1 MNDATTQTM
10 TNSRHVG
17 GSKATRGRVAA
28 RATPRPDSIA
38 AVLAQW
44 SRQRRGLDLG
54 PLGMFVALAH
64 VYWLTAPRIER
75 LMADHGITRGI
86 FDVLTTLRRADAPH
100 TLAPRQIARSLLLSG
115 AGLTSRLDR
124 LEADELIVRLPDP
137 HDGRGLKVRLTPK
150 GLRLVDRILPK
161 LIRLEAELAAGL
173 SVRQMA
179 QLTRLLDLW
188 AGSVQ
193 PAGKKARGMNE

>member
-1 MNDATTQTM
+1 MNDATTQTT
-10 TNSRHVG
+10 TNGRHRG
-17 GSKATRGRVAA
+17 GSNATRGRVAA
-28 RATPRPDSIA
+28 GASPRPDSIR

-75 LMADHGITRGI
+75 LMAEHDITRGI

-100 TLAPRQIARSLLLSG
+100 TLAPRKIARSLLLSG

-124 LEADELIVRLPDP
+124 LETDKLIVRLPDP
-137 HDGRGLKVRLTPK
+137 HDGRGLKVCLTPK

-193 PAGKKARGMNE
+193 PAGKKARR

>member
-10 TNSRHVG
+10 THGRHRG
-17 GSKATRGRVAA
+17 GSNATRGRVAA
-28 RATPRPDSIA
+28 GATPRPDSIA

-54 PLGMFVALAH
+54 PLGMFIALAH

-86 FDVLTTLRRADAPH
+86 FDVLTTLRRADTPH
-100 TLAPRQIARSLLLSG
+100 TLAPRKIARSLLLSG

-124 LEADELIVRLPDP
+124 LEADRLVVRLPDP

-173 SVRQMA
+173 SVRQRA

-193 PAGKKARGMNE
+193 PAGKKARR